1 MDIGPGRISPE
12 GIERNAVMILSV
24 LRVLVGFVLACCA
37 AGIVQIGFAAPNTL
51 FTDDVGKLSDAAIPV
66 LLTATHSAVFSAPF
80 ALVAAAIG
88 EWQSIRGIV
97 FYVLSGIAIAVAGFI
112 ALFSGEAAGPRSIV
126 NQYAVFAYLSAGLAG
141 GLVYWLC
148 AGRFAGDPEDY
159 AMQVR
164 NRSSQMMDDGTP
176 IETGGAAKAGRV

>member
-1 MDIGPGRISPE
+1 
-12 GIERNAVMILSV
+12 MILSV

-37 AGIVQIGFAAPNTL
+37 AGIVQIGFAAPDTL
-51 FTDDVGKLSDAAIPV
+51 FTDDMGKLSDVTISV

-97 FYVLSGIAIAVAGFI
+97 FYALSGIAIAVAGFI

-126 NQYAVFAYLSAGLAG
+126 NQYAVFAYISAGLAG
-141 GLVYWLC
+141 GLVYWFS
-148 AGRFAGDPEDY
+148 AGRHAGDPEDY
-159 AMQVR
+159 ADRVR
-164 NRSSQMMDDGTP
+164 TRSSGTMDDGTP
-176 IETGGAAKAGRV
+176 IDGGTAKAGPA